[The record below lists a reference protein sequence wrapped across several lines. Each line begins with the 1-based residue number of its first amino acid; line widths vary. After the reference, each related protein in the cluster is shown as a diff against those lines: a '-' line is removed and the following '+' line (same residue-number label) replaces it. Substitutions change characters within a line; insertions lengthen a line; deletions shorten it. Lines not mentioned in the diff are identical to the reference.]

1 MLRKQEIRM
10 KEQEEKKKGN
20 LWLTVATFIVNKRKA
35 IEILFVLA
43 IIYSVLC
50 INKVQVNQD
59 ITSYLPADS
68 ETRQGLSI
76 MDEQFMTYGSAKVM
90 LANVTFNQ
98 ADSLVDSLENVDGVK
113 EVAFDDSSDHFKGTN
128 ALFDI
133 TFSGTSDEQ
142 VSKDALNSVKDIL
155 ADYDVYVS
163 TEVGS
168 EESSTESLAKDMN
181 IILVLA
187 VVVIVAVLLLS
198 TKAYLQIPVLLITFG
213 VAAILNMGTNY
224 WFGTISSIT
233 NSIAVVLQL
242 ALAIDYAIILCDRF
256 MEEHETL
263 DAEEAVKVALS
274 KAIPEISSSS
284 LTTISGMVAMM
295 FMQFRLGYDM
305 GIILVKAIILSLIS
319 VFFLMPGVLLI
330 FAKGIDKTHHKCY
343 VPKITIVGKFAN
355 KTKYIIPPL
364 FIICLV
370 FAFMK
375 SNNCQYIYDTS
386 SIVSAKK
393 SESKIAQETIEETF
407 GASNQLVVMV
417 PKGDYESEHKVVK
430 KLQNLDYVTSALALS
445 NVSINDEYV
454 LTDKLSPRQ
463 FSELVGIDR
472 EVVEVLYMA
481 YAYNQEQ
488 YGPVV
493 TGIDDYDVPII
504 DMFLFLYD
512 QYKEGYVTLDSNL
525 DEKLTTLYDTLHD
538 AQLQLQGSDYSRLVL
553 NISLPVEGQ
562 DTYDALEEI
571 RGIAAQYYS
580 KDSVILVGNSTS
592 DHDLESSFASDNI
605 IISVLTALFV
615 MIILFFTFQSA
626 GLPVLLVLTIQGSI
640 WINFAVPSIE
650 GQTVFFIA
658 YLIVSAIQ
666 MGATIDYAIVISNRY
681 LQLKQQMP
689 LKEAITETLNQ
700 SFPTIF
706 TSGSILTC
714 AGFLIGEI
722 ASDATVASIGV
733 ALGRGTLI
741 SIILVL
747 FVLPQILL
755 MGDIIIE
762 KTALTMNITRP
773 QREVAGRVRVT
784 GHVRGYVQGE
794 IDADIQGTFQGQMKV
809 SVDSVIPGRQGQIEQ
824 NDLDSQQISE
834 DDDIADNKAQEGDE
848 ES

>member
-10 KEQEEKKKGN
+10 KEQEKKKKGN

-113 EVAFDDSSDHFKGTN
+113 EVAFDDSPDHFKGTN

-168 EESSTESLAKDMN
+168 EESSAESLAKDMN

-198 TKAYLQIPVLLITFG
+198 TKAYLQIPVLLVTFG

-562 DTYDALEEI
+562 ETYDALEEI

>member
-10 KEQEEKKKGN
+10 KEQEKKKKGN

-168 EESSTESLAKDMN
+168 EESSAESLAKDMN

-562 DTYDALEEI
+562 ETYDALEEI

-681 LQLKQQMP
+681 LQLKQQVP

>member
-10 KEQEEKKKGN
+10 KEQEKKKKGN

-168 EESSTESLAKDMN
+168 EESSAESLAKDMN

-355 KTKYIIPPL
+355 KTKYIITPL

-562 DTYDALEEI
+562 ETYDALEEI

>member
-1 MLRKQEIRM
+1 
-10 KEQEEKKKGN
+10 
-20 LWLTVATFIVNKRKA
+20 
-35 IEILFVLA
+35 
-43 IIYSVLC
+43 
-50 INKVQVNQD
+50 
-59 ITSYLPADS
+59 
-68 ETRQGLSI
+68 
-76 MDEQFMTYGSAKVM
+76 
-90 LANVTFNQ
+90 
-98 ADSLVDSLENVDGVK
+98 
-113 EVAFDDSSDHFKGTN
+113 
-128 ALFDI
+128 
-133 TFSGTSDEQ
+133 
-142 VSKDALNSVKDIL
+142 
-155 ADYDVYVS
+155 
-163 TEVGS
+163 
-168 EESSTESLAKDMN
+168 
-181 IILVLA
+181 
-187 VVVIVAVLLLS
+187 
-198 TKAYLQIPVLLITFG
+198 
-213 VAAILNMGTNY
+213 
-224 WFGTISSIT
+224 
-233 NSIAVVLQL
+233 
-242 ALAIDYAIILCDRF
+242 

-263 DAEEAVKVALS
+263 DTEEAVKVALS

-284 LTTISGMVAMM
+284 ITTISGMVAMM

-305 GIILVKAIILSLIS
+305 GIILVKAIILSVIS

-330 FAKGIDKTHHKCY
+330 FAKGIDKTLHKCY

-375 SNNCQYIYDTS
+375 SNNCQYIYDTN

-407 GASNQLVVMV
+407 GAGNQLVVMV

-430 KLQNLDYVTSALALS
+430 KLQNLDYVTSALVLS

-538 AQLQLQGSDYSRLVL
+538 AQLQLQGSDYSRLVF

-562 DTYDALEEI
+562 EIYDALEEI
-571 RGIAAQYYS
+571 RGIATQYYS

-615 MIILFFTFQSA
+615 MIILFFTFQPA

-640 WINFAVPSIE
+640 WINFA
-650 GQTVFFIA
+650 A
-658 YLIVSAIQ
+658 
-666 MGATIDYAIVISNRY
+666 
-681 LQLKQQMP
+681 
-689 LKEAITETLNQ
+689 
-700 SFPTIF
+700 
-706 TSGSILTC
+706 
-714 AGFLIGEI
+714 
-722 ASDATVASIGV
+722 ASIGV

-741 SIILVL
+741 SILLVL

-755 MGDIIIE
+755 MGDIIIA
-762 KTALTMNITRP
+762 KTAFTMNITRP

-784 GHVRGYVQGE
+784 GYVRGYVQGE

-809 SVDSVIPGRQGQIEQ
+809 SVDSVIPGRQGQIKQ

>member
-1 MLRKQEIRM
+1 
-10 KEQEEKKKGN
+10 
-20 LWLTVATFIVNKRKA
+20 
-35 IEILFVLA
+35 
-43 IIYSVLC
+43 
-50 INKVQVNQD
+50 
-59 ITSYLPADS
+59 
-68 ETRQGLSI
+68 
-76 MDEQFMTYGSAKVM
+76 M

-168 EESSTESLAKDMN
+168 EESSAESLAKDMN

>member
-1 MLRKQEIRM
+1 MCIR
-10 KEQEEKKKGN
+10 
-20 LWLTVATFIVNKRKA
+20 
-35 IEILFVLA
+35 
-43 IIYSVLC
+43 
-50 INKVQVNQD
+50 
-59 ITSYLPADS
+59 
-68 ETRQGLSI
+68 
-76 MDEQFMTYGSAKVM
+76 
-90 LANVTFNQ
+90 
-98 ADSLVDSLENVDGVK
+98 
-113 EVAFDDSSDHFKGTN
+113 
-128 ALFDI
+128 
-133 TFSGTSDEQ
+133 
-142 VSKDALNSVKDIL
+142 
-155 ADYDVYVS
+155 
-163 TEVGS
+163 
-168 EESSTESLAKDMN
+168 
-181 IILVLA
+181 
-187 VVVIVAVLLLS
+187 
-198 TKAYLQIPVLLITFG
+198 
-213 VAAILNMGTNY
+213 
-224 WFGTISSIT
+224 
-233 NSIAVVLQL
+233 
-242 ALAIDYAIILCDRF
+242 DR
-256 MEEHETL
+256 
-263 DAEEAVKVALS
+263 
-274 KAIPEISSSS
+274 
-284 LTTISGMVAMM
+284 
-295 FMQFRLGYDM
+295 
-305 GIILVKAIILSLIS
+305 
-319 VFFLMPGVLLI
+319 
-330 FAKGIDKTHHKCY
+330 
-343 VPKITIVGKFAN
+343 
-355 KTKYIIPPL
+355 
-364 FIICLV
+364 
-370 FAFMK
+370 
-375 SNNCQYIYDTS
+375 YIYDTS

-562 DTYDALEEI
+562 ETYDALEEI

-666 MGATIDYAIVISNRY
+666 MGATIDYAIVIS
-681 LQLKQQMP
+681 L
-689 LKEAITETLNQ
+689 
-700 SFPTIF
+700 S
-706 TSGSILTC
+706 
-714 AGFLIGEI
+714 LIHI
-722 ASDATVASIGV
+722 
-733 ALGRGTLI
+733 
-741 SIILVL
+741 
-747 FVLPQILL
+747 
-755 MGDIIIE
+755 
-762 KTALTMNITRP
+762 
-773 QREVAGRVRVT
+773 
-784 GHVRGYVQGE
+784 
-794 IDADIQGTFQGQMKV
+794 
-809 SVDSVIPGRQGQIEQ
+809 
-824 NDLDSQQISE
+824 
-834 DDDIADNKAQEGDE
+834 
-848 ES
+848 

>member
-1 MLRKQEIRM
+1 
-10 KEQEEKKKGN
+10 
-20 LWLTVATFIVNKRKA
+20 
-35 IEILFVLA
+35 
-43 IIYSVLC
+43 
-50 INKVQVNQD
+50 
-59 ITSYLPADS
+59 
-68 ETRQGLSI
+68 
-76 MDEQFMTYGSAKVM
+76 
-90 LANVTFNQ
+90 
-98 ADSLVDSLENVDGVK
+98 
-113 EVAFDDSSDHFKGTN
+113 
-128 ALFDI
+128 
-133 TFSGTSDEQ
+133 
-142 VSKDALNSVKDIL
+142 
-155 ADYDVYVS
+155 
-163 TEVGS
+163 
-168 EESSTESLAKDMN
+168 
-181 IILVLA
+181 
-187 VVVIVAVLLLS
+187 
-198 TKAYLQIPVLLITFG
+198 
-213 VAAILNMGTNY
+213 MGTNY

-562 DTYDALEEI
+562 ETYDALEEI